1 MEAAKRKKTIVLTE
15 EIIKIGEKYAKQ
27 YGLNFS
33 TMVEMVLRGKLEPP
47 LKEERRE
54 NIAIFPF
61 PSRKRQF

>member
-1 MEAAKRKKTIVLTE
+1 MVINQEKTRKKKKTIVLTE

-47 LKEERRE
+47 LKEKKTE
-54 NIAIFPF
+54 IKLPF
-61 PSRKRQF
+61 

>member
-1 MEAAKRKKTIVLTE
+1 MEVAKKKKTIVLTE

-47 LKEERRE
+47 LKERRE